1 MGGYMRFFDLFLRRA
16 GVRPTPVRVPN
27 GVSRLTV
34 VCPRHLLPNLRKQIY
49 LDFEAA
55 GLRVSGLSIDNAQQ
69 HDMARACVT
78 VACPPEMRAVLM
90 SQARQLRDLPG
101 VHQVHWGHPRQ
112 HALN

>member
-1 MGGYMRFFDLFLRRA
+1 MRFFDLFLRRA
-16 GVRPTPVRVPN
+16 GVRPAPVRAPS
-27 GVSRLTV
+27 GLSRLTV
-34 VCPRHLLPNLRKQIY
+34 VCPRHLLPELRKQIY

-55 GLRVSGLSIDNAQQ
+55 GLRVSGLIVDNAQQ

-90 SQARQLRDLPG
+90 SQARLLRDRPG
-101 VHQVHWGHPRQ
+101 VQQVQWGDRRQ